1 MEELEIV
8 EIELNED
15 ISGIDFNGTDEDDRG
30 DANENI

>member
-15 ISGIDFNGTDEDDRG
+15 ISKIDFNGTDEDDRG
-30 DANENI
+30 DDNENI